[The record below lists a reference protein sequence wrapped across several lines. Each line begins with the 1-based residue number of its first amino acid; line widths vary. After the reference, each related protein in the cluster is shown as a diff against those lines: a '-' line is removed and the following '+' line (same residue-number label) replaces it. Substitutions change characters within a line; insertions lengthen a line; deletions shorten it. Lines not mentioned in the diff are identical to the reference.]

1 MRRGELLVKQIQR
14 ATENERVGT
23 TDGISLEEYYQ
34 YLTDGVRKF
43 QRAVTAVHATAFRT
57 STTWSADGAESR
69 SLPTDIFGR
78 NRVVSLEYTASGN
91 AVDYYPLKLVTQKE
105 RFTMTGN
112 PAQYLLQGDA
122 VLINC
127 YPASGTFRMVY
138 DQLLPAVDKRRATV
152 ASRTLSS
159 TAITALTLSGYTAA
173 DYDLADHLTVV
184 DFSGTVL
191 MRGIP
196 YTAVNSG
203 TGVVTIQGSSYTFP
217 TGSTAPVGAY
227 VCLGKN
233 ASSHALIDSQAED
246 FLLVYAQRRILMRD
260 SSDDA
265 ADLTPEEQEMLGGII
280 AGYAE
285 SPDVESVP
293 ILDCGYFGDLS

>member
-23 TDGISLEEYYQ
+23 QDGISLEEYYQ

-43 QRAVTAVHATAFRT
+43 QRAVMAVHATAFRT

-69 SLPTDIFGR
+69 ALPSDIFGR
-78 NRVVSLEYTASGN
+78 NRVVSLEYKATSDDK
-91 AVDYYPLKLVTQKE
+91 DYYPLQLVTQKE
-105 RFTMTGN
+105 RFTMAGN
-112 PAQYLLQGDA
+112 PSQYLLQGEN
-122 VLINC
+122 VLVNC
-127 YPASGTFRMVY
+127 YPSAGTFRMVY
-138 DQLLPAVDKRRATV
+138 DALVPAVDKRRATV
-152 ASRTLSS
+152 GSRTLSS

-173 DYDLADHLTVV
+173 DYDIADHLTIV
-184 DFSGTVL
+184 DFSGAVK

-217 TGSTAPVGAY
+217 EGSTCTVGDY

-233 ASSHALIDSQAED
+233 ASTHPLIDSQAED

-260 SSDDA
+260 SSGDA
-265 ADLTPEEQEMLGGII
+265 ADLTPEENDMI
-280 AGYAE
+280 AGILAGYSE
-285 SPDVESVP
+285 SPDVEVVP
-293 ILDCGYFGDLS
+293 VLSYDYWGDLG

>member
-23 TDGISLEEYYQ
+23 NDGISLEEYYQ

-43 QRAVTAVHATAFRT
+43 QRAVMAVHATAFRT

-69 SLPTDIFGR
+69 ALPTDIFAR
-78 NRVVSLEYTASGN
+78 NRIVSVEYSSSGS
-91 AVDYYPLKLVTQKE
+91 AQDYYPLNLVTQKE
-105 RFTMTGN
+105 RFTAAGR
-112 PAQYLLQGDA
+112 PSQYILQGETL
-122 VLINC
+122 LINC
-127 YPASGTFRMVY
+127 YPSTGTFRAVY

-152 ASRTLSS
+152 SSRTLSS
-159 TAITALTLSGYTAA
+159 TAITALALSGYTDA
-173 DYDLADHLTVV
+173 DYLLYDHLTVV
-184 DFSGTVL
+184 DFNGAVL
-191 MRGIP
+191 MRGVP
-196 YTAVNSG
+196 YTAV
-203 TGVVTIQGSSYTFP
+203 TAGVVTIQGGTYTFP

-233 ASSHALIDSQAED
+233 ASTHPLIDSQAED

-260 SSDDA
+260 SSGDA

-280 AGYAE
+280 AGYSE
-285 SPDVESVP
+285 SPDLEPIP
-293 ILDCGYFGDLS
+293 ILDGGYFQDLC